1 MPDNNELI
9 SILRAVIQE
18 ELTAVRQEMQELRLG
33 QERLETKV
41 DKLEQGQEKLETK
54 VGELELRMKNEV
66 IEKIRAL
73 YDGFNLR
80 GDQFENLQKRLDQS
94 LDSIEIDI
102 GYLVSKVAQLEKMAK

>member
-9 SILRAVIQE
+9 NMLRTVIQE
-18 ELTAVRQEMQELRLG
+18 ELNPVHQEMQALRLG

-41 DKLEQGQEKLETK
+41 
-54 VGELELRMKNEV
+54 GELELRMENEV
-66 IEKIRAL
+66 IEKVCAL

-80 GDQFENLQKRLDQS
+80 GDQIENLQKHLEQR

-102 GYLVSKVAQLEKMAK
+102 GYLVSKVARLEKIAK